1 MSNKNYNKIVANNK
15 TIIDLT
21 SDTVTP
27 ETLLSGRIAHSSD
40 GSIIVGI
47 RPNTISTEE
56 EELSDDAG
64 GDILDSSGNPILT
77 DIGSVDKA
85 EFVDTVNQLKQLVL
99 QYEAVVDKYRAQ
111 ENYYI
116 LDSRYKP
123 VTDFPARI

>member
-47 RPNTISTEE
+47 RPNNISTEE
-56 EELSDDAG
+56 EALSDDNN

-77 DIGSVDKA
+77 EIGSVDKA
-85 EFVDTVNQLKQLVL
+85 EFVDTVNQLKQLIL
-99 QYEAVVDKYRAQ
+99 QYEAVVDTYRAQ

-116 LDSRYKP
+116 LDSKYKP
-123 VTDFPARI
+123 VIDFPARI